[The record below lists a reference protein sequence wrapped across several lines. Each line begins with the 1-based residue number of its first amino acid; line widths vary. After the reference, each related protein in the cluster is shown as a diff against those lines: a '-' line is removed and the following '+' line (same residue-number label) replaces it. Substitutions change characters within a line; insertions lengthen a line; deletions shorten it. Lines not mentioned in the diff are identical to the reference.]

1 MSACRDL
8 SRSLHK
14 LTARLDRAADAILP
28 AEAGMSYSRFLA
40 LDMVGSEGADTQRA
54 LAERLGVSEPSV
66 SRMVRVLADGGWLQ
80 TLPDPAGG
88 NRNRLRLTPS
98 GEQLV
103 QRWGAELEER
113 LAALLETA
121 GVPYRTYR
129 THTMRLLAA
138 LDGQPGDAR
147 VRTSAAA
154 PTPLA
159 HKGPTSTRP

>member
-1 MSACRDL
+1 MAACRDL

-14 LTARLDRAADAILP
+14 LTARLDRAADAILR
-28 AEAGMSYSRFLA
+28 AEAGVSYSRFLA
-40 LDMVGSEGADTQRA
+40 LCMVGSEGADTQRA

>member
-1 MSACRDL
+1 V
-8 SRSLHK
+8 
-14 LTARLDRAADAILP
+14 
-28 AEAGMSYSRFLA
+28 EAGVSYSRFLA
-40 LDMVGSEGADTQRA
+40 LYMVGAEGADTQRA

-88 NRNRLRLTPS
+88 NRHRLRLTVT

-103 QRWGAELEER
+103 KRWGAELEER

-129 THTMRLLAA
+129 THTKRLLAA
-138 LDGQPGDAR
+138 LDGQPADAR
-147 VRTSAAA
+147 VRRFAAA
-154 PTPLA
+154 PAPSARKRQT
-159 HKGPTSTRP
+159 

>member
-1 MSACRDL
+1 MAACRDL

-14 LTARLDRAADAILP
+14 LTARLDRAADAILR
-28 AEAGMSYSRFLA
+28 AEAGVSYSRFLA
-40 LDMVGSEGADTQRA
+40 LCMVGSEGADTQRA
-54 LAERLGVSEPSV
+54 LAERLGVREPSV

>member
-1 MSACRDL
+1 MAAYRDL

-14 LTARLDRAADAILP
+14 LTARLDRAADAILR
-28 AEAGMSYSRFLA
+28 AEAGVSYSRFLA
-40 LDMVGSEGADTQRA
+40 LYMVGSEGADTQRA

-129 THTMRLLAA
+129 TDTMRLLAA

-147 VRTSAAA
+147 VRTPAAA
-154 PTPLA
+154 PTPFA
-159 HKGPTSTRP
+159 HKGPT